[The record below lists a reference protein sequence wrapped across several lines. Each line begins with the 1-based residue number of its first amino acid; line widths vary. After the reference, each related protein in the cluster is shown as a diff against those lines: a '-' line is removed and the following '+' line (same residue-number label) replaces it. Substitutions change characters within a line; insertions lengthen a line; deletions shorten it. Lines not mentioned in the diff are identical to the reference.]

1 LVLIFVY
8 LYRSTVRIIF
18 FQNLYDMKKETTFFG
33 KSKNSPT
40 KLGRIFIQI
49 LLSVSAVIFIA
60 GCGKE
65 DIAKS
70 TDHVSYQT
78 VQVHHNGPM
87 REVCDF
93 KTFTQGGW
101 GAVPS
106 GSNPGVYLHANFAS
120 AFPNGLT
127 IGSASGYKLTLTS
140 AQAVTDLLPCGGQAA
155 GLTTNYTDPVTLKN
169 VLAGQL
175 VALTLSVG
183 FDYYDPNFAGS
194 SYNLGELPV
203 VSGTFQGM
211 TINEVL
217 AIANNAFGGG
227 ASNYTMASLVY
238 ILTALNENFDNGTT
252 NNGVV
257 NCSYDTGSDYS
268 K

>member
-1 LVLIFVY
+1 
-8 LYRSTVRIIF
+8 
-18 FQNLYDMKKETTFFG
+18 MKKETTFFG
-33 KSKNSPT
+33 KSKNSPA
-40 KLGRIFIQI
+40 KLGRIFIGI

-65 DIAKS
+65 DITKS

-87 REVCDF
+87 REACDF

-106 GSNPGVYLHANFAS
+106 GDNPGTYLHANFAT

-127 IGSASGYKLTLTS
+127 IGSSNGFKLTLTS
-140 AQAVTDLLPCGGQAA
+140 AQAITDLLPCGGQATA
-155 GLTTNYTDPVTLKN
+155 ATQDYTDPVVLKN

-175 VALTLSVG
+175 IALTLSIG
-183 FDYYDPNFAGS
+183 FDYTDPGFAATP
-194 SYNLGELPV
+194 YNLGDLTII
-203 VSGTFQGM
+203 SGVFQGK
-211 TINEVL
+211 TV
-217 AIANNAFGGG
+217 NNALAEGNNIFGGG
-227 ASNYTMASLVY
+227 TSAYTMASMVY
-238 ILTALNENFDNGTT
+238 ILTALNENFDNGIT

-257 NCSYDTGSDYS
+257 NCSYDTGGDYS